1 MTIETIATPRRIGI
15 VGLGAMGRPMA
26 RHLLAKGFS
35 VAGCDPSAEARARAE
50 ALGVAIAACPR
61 ALAARSDAV
70 LIVVGFDAEVEKV
83 VFADDGLKA
92 AARPGLVIALGSTIA
107 PSYARRMEERLAG
120 SGLVLL
126 DMALTRGE
134 PFAEAGTML
143 ILGGGDASAFEAC
156 RPVFSAFA
164 SDIFNLGPFGAGQV
178 GKMVNNSILW
188 ACMAANDE
196 GLRLG
201 EALGVDQETMRAALV
216 HSSAQNFSLSSRA
229 DMRPTPWAEK
239 DMAIVLKEADGA
251 GMSVP
256 VAGLVREVIKDFKR
270 RKGYPTPKVEER

>member
-1 MTIETIATPRRIGI
+1 MTQGAIATPKRIGI

-35 VAGCDPSAEARARAE
+35 VAGSDLSGAARDAA
-50 ALGVAIAACPR
+50 ASLGVSIAPNPK
-61 ALAARSDAV
+61 ALAAASDAV
-70 LIVVGFDAEVEKV
+70 LVVVGFDAEIERV
-83 VFADDGLKA
+83 VFGADGVAA
-92 AARPGLVIALGSTIA
+92 AARPGLILAIGSTIA
-107 PSYARRMEERLAG
+107 PSYARRLAERLAG
-120 SGLVLL
+120 SGLILI

-134 PFAEAGTML
+134 PFAETGTML
-143 ILGGGDASAFEAC
+143 ILGGGDACAFEAC

-216 HSSAQNFSLSSRA
+216 HSSAENFALSARA
-229 DMRPTPWAEK
+229 DARPTPWAEK

-251 GMSVP
+251 GMSLP
-256 VAGLVREVIKDFKR
+256 LAGLVREQIKDFKR
-270 RKGYPTPKVEER
+270 RKGYPTPKAGE

>member
-1 MTIETIATPRRIGI
+1 MSRSPAATSKRVGI

-26 RHLLAKGFS
+26 RHLLAKGFT
-35 VAGCDPSAEARARAE
+35 VAGCDPAPEACAKAKD
-50 ALGVAIAACPR
+50 LGVVIADTPR
-61 ALAARSDAV
+61 DLAGMSDAV
-70 LIVVGFDAEVEKV
+70 LIVVGFDAQVEKV
-83 VFADDGLKA
+83 VFAPDGLKA
-92 AARPGLVIALGSTIA
+92 GARPGLVVAMGSTIA
-107 PSYARRMEERLAG
+107 PAYAKRMAERLEG
-120 SGLVLL
+120 SGIVLI

-143 ILGGGDASAFEAC
+143 ILGGGEEAAFEAC
-156 RPVFSAFA
+156 RPIFSAFA
-164 SDIFNLGPFGAGQV
+164 SDIFNLGPFGAGQI

-201 EALGVDQETMRAALV
+201 QALGVDQETMRAALI
-216 HSSAQNFSLSSRA
+216 HSSAQNFSLSARA
-229 DMRPTPWAEK
+229 DARPTPWAEK

-251 GMSVP
+251 GMSMP

-270 RKGYPTPKVEER
+270 RKGYPTPKVEEE

>member
-1 MTIETIATPRRIGI
+1 MTQGAIATPKRIGI

-35 VAGCDPSAEARARAE
+35 VAGSDLSGAARDAA
-50 ALGVAIAACPR
+50 ASLGVSIAPNPK
-61 ALAARSDAV
+61 ALAAASDAV
-70 LIVVGFDAEVEKV
+70 LVVVGFDAEIERV
-83 VFADDGLKA
+83 VFGADGVAA
-92 AARPGLVIALGSTIA
+92 AARPGLILAIGSTIA
-107 PSYARRMEERLAG
+107 PSYARRLAERLAG
-120 SGLVLL
+120 SGLILI

-134 PFAEAGTML
+134 PFAETGTML
-143 ILGGGDASAFEAC
+143 ILGGGDACAFEAC

-216 HSSAQNFSLSSRA
+216 HSSAENFALSARA
-229 DMRPTPWAEK
+229 DARPTPWAEK

-251 GMSVP
+251 GMSLP
-256 VAGLVREVIKDFKR
+256 LAGLVREQIKDFKR
-270 RKGYPTPKVEER
+270 RKGYPTPKAGEG